1 MTLVA
6 LWVIATVLL
15 PSLVNLAV
23 AVRHPI
29 PSRVL
34 LVQATREASNEAS
47 ARGSQLLGSYYQ
59 DHPELM
65 SGAAPSIDFGTRTLA
80 VQAEVERV
88 VRPVQQEFQAK
99 LDQQESLARRWRF
112 ASPALLAYD
121 ALITVAGT
129 DTKRFREYERQVDAY
144 VTQLHDYFAPIV
156 VRGVA
161 FDASRIDSIPQ
172 FAFRD
177 VPLSDVVRRVLPGFL
192 ALVLGTGL
200 VGIAVLSRARRSS
213 SLLAG

>member
-1 MTLVA
+1 MMLVA
-6 LWVIATVLL
+6 LWLIATVLL
-15 PSLVNLAV
+15 PSLVNLAA

-29 PSRVL
+29 PSRVA

-65 SGAAPSIDFGTRTLA
+65 AGGPPPMDFGTRTLA
-80 VQAEVERV
+80 VQAEVDRV
-88 VRPVQQEFQAK
+88 VRPVQQEFQRK
-99 LDQQESLARRWRF
+99 LDQQESLTRRWRF
-112 ASPALLAYD
+112 ASPALLAHD

-144 VTQLHDYFAPIV
+144 MTRLHDYFAPMV

-161 FDASRIDSIPQ
+161 FDANRIDAIPQ

-177 VPLSDVVRRVLPGFL
+177 VPLSDVVRQVLPGLL
-192 ALVLGTGL
+192 ALAAGTGL
-200 VGIAVLSRARRSS
+200 VGVAALSLARRSS
-213 SLLAG
+213 SLIAG